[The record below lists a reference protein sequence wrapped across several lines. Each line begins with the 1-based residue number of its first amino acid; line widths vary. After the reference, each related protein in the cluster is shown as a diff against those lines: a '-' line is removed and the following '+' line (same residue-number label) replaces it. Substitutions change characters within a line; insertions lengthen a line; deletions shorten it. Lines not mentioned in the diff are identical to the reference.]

1 VTEAGIAGKRRIRDY
16 FARYRASFIL
26 GVIALA
32 ATQAFSLTV
41 PQLLRIGTDAL
52 VAEKGEVVIRTAWM
66 LIAVAGAGSI
76 VRIASRLLIFN
87 AGRKVEFDIRNDSFA
102 HLMRMSPG
110 FYQRMPLGQVMSRLV
125 NDLTQVRLLLGP
137 GVLNLTNTA
146 LVYAVVIPMLFATDV
161 ELAIW
166 VLAPLPPLLLMGRI
180 FAKRMYLLSREQGEK
195 LGVLS
200 EKVQEN
206 LSGVMTVRAY
216 RREEAERNLFR
227 RLNEI
232 YLEINVALARVRG
245 IMFPMMSMAG
255 GISAIA
261 LLWVGGHRIAA
272 GEMTVGQLVQF
283 NAYLGALVWPTI
295 ALGWM
300 ISLWQ
305 RGIASMDRINEIFE
319 APPELTDGAASPATF
334 VGRIELRGLT
344 ILYGEK
350 KQPALEQVSTVIEPG
365 ETVVIVGKT
374 GSGKSTLLK
383 ALARL
388 LVVDRG
394 QIFLDGVD
402 IVDLPLGHVRGALG
416 YAPQDAFLFSRSIA
430 ENVAFGRPEA
440 TDAEV
445 RSAVQTASL
454 DTDLAAF
461 PNGLET
467 IVGERGITLSGGQR
481 QRTTLARAILVDAPI
496 LLLDDTLSAVDTETE
511 TKILEAFSER
521 EKGHTIIVATHRLAF
536 AARADRILVLDR
548 GRLVEQGTERELL
561 EQDGIYA
568 RMHQR
573 QRLREELELESR
585 PSSPAEDAA

>member
-1 VTEAGIAGKRRIRDY
+1 LKRRIRDY
-16 FARYRASFIL
+16 FARYRASFVL

-32 ATQAFSLTV
+32 VTQGLSLTI

-52 VAEKGEVVIRTAWM
+52 IASHGDEVIRVAWWM
-66 LIAVAGAGSI
+66 IGIAAIGAL

-87 AGRKVEFDIRNDSFA
+87 AGRKVEFDLRNDCFE
-102 HLMRMSPG
+102 HLMRMSPS
-110 FYQRMPLGQVMSRLV
+110 FYQKMPLGQVMSRLV

-137 GVLNLTNTA
+137 GLLNLTNTT
-146 LVYAVVIPMLFATDV
+146 LVYAVVIPLLFAADV
-161 ELAIW
+161 ELALY
-166 VLAPLPPLLLMGRI
+166 VLAPLPPLLLLGRMVG
-180 FAKRMYLLSREQGEK
+180 KRMYTLSRDQQEK

-216 RREEAERNLFR
+216 RREDRELELFS
-227 RLNEI
+227 RLNDI
-232 YLEINVALARVRG
+232 YVAVNVVLARVRG
-245 IMFPMMSMAG
+245 IMFPLMGMAG
-255 GISAIA
+255 GVSVVA
-261 LLWVGGHRIAA
+261 LLWVGGHRVAS
-272 GEMTVGQLVQF
+272 GTMTVGQIVEF
-283 NAYLGALVWPTI
+283 NAYIGALVWPTI

-300 ISLWQ
+300 ISIWQ

-319 APPELTDGAASPATF
+319 AVPDLQDGEVAAPKFS
-334 VGRIELRGLT
+334 GRIELKDLT
-344 ILYGEK
+344 IRYSPNAA
-350 KQPALEQVSTVIEPG
+350 PALHEISTVIEAG

-374 GSGKSTLLK
+374 GAGKSTLLR

-388 LVVDRG
+388 LVIERG
-394 QIFLDGVD
+394 QIALDGTD
-402 IVDLPLGHVRGALG
+402 INDLPLSFVRGLLG

-445 RSAVQTASL
+445 RSAVETACL
-454 DTDLAAF
+454 DSDLSAF

-481 QRTTLARAILVDAPI
+481 QRTTLARAILIDAPI

-521 EKGHTIIVATHRLAF
+521 EKGRTIIVATHRLAF
-536 AARADRILVLDR
+536 AARADRILVLDQ
-548 GRLVEQGTERELL
+548 GRLIEQGTEAELL
-561 EQDGIYA
+561 AEDGVYA
-568 RMHQR
+568 RMHRR
-573 QRLREELELESR
+573 QRLRDELEIESR
-585 PSSPAEDAA
+585 PEPPAEDAA